1 VSSHIARAGVLLV
14 GLAVASL
21 VGAGCGPKASGGTP
35 VPTTSVDLPASYRFA
50 PADITVPAGST
61 VTWTNHDNFTHS
73 VQFLSGSQTAPQ
85 VVKPGESTTF
95 TFKDAGVVRYQCSFH
110 PQQMQGSVTVAAP

>member
-1 VSSHIARAGVLLV
+1 MGRAILTLFGAVIVGAVL
-14 GLAVASL
+14 
-21 VGAGCGPKASGGTP
+21 AGCGPKASAGTP

-73 VQFLSGSQTAPQ
+73 VQFLNGSQSAPL
-85 VVKPGESTTF
+85 VMKPGESTTF
-95 TFKDAGVVRYQCSFH
+95 TFKDAGTIRYQCSFH
-110 PQQMQGSVTVAAP
+110 PQQMQGSVTVTSP